1 MGSVPV
7 TVIRKE
13 KQDTLVQLLLPATI
27 DLCRSLGLN
36 ITETFSVWRL
46 TYLRFIYIPKYGV
59 TRAELHNY
67 ILSIIADRDTE
78 TG

>member
-27 DLCRSLGLN
+27 DLCKSLGLN
-36 ITETFSVWRL
+36 TTETFGVWRL
-46 TYLRFIYIPKYGV
+46 TYLRFIYTPKYGV

-67 ILSIIADRDTE
+67 ILSILADRE
-78 TG
+78 

>member
-7 TVIRKE
+7 TAIRKE

-36 ITETFSVWRL
+36 TTETRGVWRL
-46 TYLRFIYIPKYGV
+46 TYLKFIYTPKYGV
-59 TRAELHNY
+59 TRAELHDY
-67 ILSIIADRDTE
+67 ILSILADRE
-78 TG
+78 